1 MGSDI
6 FEVGVNFGKMV
17 LIFVMMVQIVPLLVW
32 VERRGSAFIQNRFG
46 PNRVG
51 PLGLTQLLADAVKFI
66 FKEDFLPEKS
76 HRLVFYAAPI
86 MALIPAALAFAA
98 IPLSMPIEIT
108 QFEMLGSIWGPYRF
122 VFQGYEIGIGIV
134 FVLGVSSLAAY
145 SLLMAGWASS
155 NKYSL
160 YGALRA
166 SAQTISYELALGLSL
181 VGILLLFNTFNFQE
195 IIVLQDK
202 ALAFS
207 FFGQEVSLGWLPNWG
222 VFYQPL
228 GAIIFFAA
236 MFAECNRLPF
246 DLPEAEAE
254 LVAGYHT
261 EYGGLKMN
269 MFYIGEYGH
278 MLVASALMV
287 TFYFG
292 GYSLGPWLTE
302 ETVNGLSQWIVE
314 SISPTIVYLMD
325 IPFPESFAAI
335 FEASQN
341 KVNILTAFVFHGVF
355 LGKVLIFLWLFVH
368 VRWTLPR
375 FRYDQLMDLGWK
387 TMLPWALANT
397 ILTAI
402 VVLVMRMN

>member
-1 MGSDI
+1 MGADI
-6 FEVGVNFGKMV
+6 FEIAVNFTKMLV
-17 LIFVMMVQIVPLLVW
+17 IFLMMVQIVPLLVW
-32 VERRGSAFIQNRFG
+32 VERRGSAFIQNRYG

-66 FKEDFLPEKS
+66 FKEEFIPGKS
-76 HRLVFYAAPI
+76 HRLLFYAAPV
-86 MALIPAALAFAA
+86 MALIPGALAFNA
-98 IPLSMPIEIT
+98 IPLSMPIEIVP
-108 QFEMLGSIWGPYRF
+108 FEMMGQTWGPYRF
-122 VFQGYEIGIGIV
+122 AFQGYEIGIGIV
-134 FVLGVSSLAAY
+134 FVLGISSLAAY
-145 SLLMAGWASS
+145 SLLMAGWGSA

-181 VGILLLFNTFNFQE
+181 VGILLLFNSFNFKE
-195 IIVLQDK
+195 IVEVQNQAMTFSWFGSSIVVD
-202 ALAFS
+202 F
-207 FFGQEVSLGWLPNWG
+207 LPNWG
-222 VFYQPL
+222 IFYQPL

-236 MFAECNRLPF
+236 MFAETNRLPF

-261 EYGGLKMN
+261 EYGGIKMN

-292 GYSLGPWLTE
+292 GYTMYPLSPD
-302 ETVNGLSQWIVE
+302 TV
-314 SISPTIVYLMD
+314 T
-325 IPFPESFAAI
+325 SFLAEQG
-335 FEASQN
+335 FSQN
-341 KVNILTAFVFHGVF
+341 LVSILTATVFHIVF
-355 LGKVLIFLWLFVH
+355 MTKLVIFLWIFVH

-397 ILTAI
+397 IITAI
-402 VVLVMRMN
+402 VILVMRSNWS